1 MTSLLQEL
9 KRRNVFRVALAYVVV
24 GWVVLQVAEFLSPL
38 LQLPGWTVS
47 LALYIGII
55 GFPFALLFAWAFE
68 LTPQGLRLT
77 EHVSPDQSIT
87 NHTGRALNRTIIGLM
102 GVAILLLLAERFYSI
117 DVNGGAD
124 EPAVVVETSS
134 VPQAGMSR
142 DSATEPESKSIAVLP
157 FVNMSK
163 DPDQEYFSDGISE
176 ELLNGLAKIRDLRV
190 AARTSSF
197 AFKGQ
202 NSDITEIG
210 KQLKVGTVLEGSVRK
225 AGQRVRITAQLINV
239 TDGYHLWSETYDREL
254 IDIFAIQDEISA
266 AIINALKVHL
276 SAEEAATVEREAID
290 LDAYNFY
297 LLARHSLR
305 RRTTQSL
312 ELAVKQYQ
320 KAIDID
326 PTYAAA
332 WAGKAAATEL
342 LSEIHYGNAPI
353 ESSRRQAQDMLN
365 KAFSFDQDLAEA
377 HATQGLLHMNHG
389 EPQAALEHLDRAIQ
403 GNPSEGILYAW
414 RSICLDQLGRH
425 NESNQALEQ
434 AFTVDPLHQTIR
446 HNLAVTEAFEGNY
459 ALARELVTPDSEL
472 AYEVDSVI
480 ASREGRF
487 ADASLAI
494 IEAMA
499 RTEGGYDIR
508 GGSTAAITYFFTLA
522 NTEKA
527 REHAIGT
534 FQLLIDTFSV
544 PELAYQKLNS
554 IPASERSLFAEDLL
568 ATSLI
573 RLQRCPE
580 MLALYQDFN
589 PLTAPV
595 WGDLGGGY
603 SNVDRMAAYGW

>member
-1 MTSLLQEL
+1 
-9 KRRNVFRVALAYVVV
+9 
-24 GWVVLQVAEFLSPL
+24 
-38 LQLPGWTVS
+38 
-47 LALYIGII
+47 
-55 GFPFALLFAWAFE
+55 
-68 LTPQGLRLT
+68 
-77 EHVSPDQSIT
+77 
-87 NHTGRALNRTIIGLM
+87 
-102 GVAILLLLAERFYSI
+102 
-117 DVNGGAD
+117 
-124 EPAVVVETSS
+124 
-134 VPQAGMSR
+134 
-142 DSATEPESKSIAVLP
+142 
-157 FVNMSK
+157 
-163 DPDQEYFSDGISE
+163 
-176 ELLNGLAKIRDLRV
+176 
-190 AARTSSF
+190 
-197 AFKGQ
+197 
-202 NSDITEIG
+202 
-210 KQLKVGTVLEGSVRK
+210 
-225 AGQRVRITAQLINV
+225 
-239 TDGYHLWSETYDREL
+239 
-254 IDIFAIQDEISA
+254 
-266 AIINALKVHL
+266 
-276 SAEEAATVEREAID
+276 
-290 LDAYNFY
+290 
-297 LLARHSLR
+297 
-305 RRTTQSL
+305 
-312 ELAVKQYQ
+312 
-320 KAIDID
+320 
-326 PTYAAA
+326 
-332 WAGKAAATEL
+332 
-342 LSEIHYGNAPI
+342 
-353 ESSRRQAQDMLN
+353 MLN

-389 EPQAALEHLDRAIQ
+389 EPQAALEHLDLAIQ

-554 IPASERSLFAEDLL
+554 IPASERSLFSQDLL

-580 MLALYQDFN
+580 MLALYEDFN

-595 WGDLGGGY
+595 WGDLNAGY
-603 SNVDRMAAYGW
+603 SNVDRMAAYGWCLRQTDREAEAGQLAQRLTDYIAQAVANGQGPTYFKTQAHVQILLGAQSDAIGSLKLAWQQYLLDWTDFESPSLLELQEYEEFQALREAVYAHTNAERAKLGWDPIIWDSVEL